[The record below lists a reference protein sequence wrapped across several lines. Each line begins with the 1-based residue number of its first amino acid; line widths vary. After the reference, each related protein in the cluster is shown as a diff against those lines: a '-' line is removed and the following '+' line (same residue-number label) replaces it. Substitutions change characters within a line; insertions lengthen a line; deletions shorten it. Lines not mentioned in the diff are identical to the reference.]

1 MSKKKTP
8 EQKALSNPVGR
19 PTYMTP
25 EALTKFKEALIKGFN
40 DIQCCNYAGITR
52 RTLNYHEEKNP
63 EFREQK
69 EVLRAHPSMLA
80 LQNINDSLADGNI
93 ETSKWYAERKM
104 KDEFSTKHEVAQ
116 VEITQMP
123 TDDLLKLAE
132 QAMAK
137 LKEQVE

>member
-1 MSKKKTP
+1 MTKAKTP
-8 EQKALSNPVGR
+8 EQKLKSNPVGR
-19 PTYMTP
+19 PTDMTP
-25 EALTKFKEALIKGFN
+25 EALKKFTDALIEGMN
-40 DIQCCNYAGITR
+40 DTMCCKIAGISYMVMY
-52 RTLNYHEEKNP
+52 NYQKKHP
-63 EFREQK
+63 EFVEQK
-69 EVLRAHPSMLA
+69 EVLRSTPGIQAIR
-80 LQNINDSLADGNI
+80 NINESLADGDV
-93 ETSKWYAERKM
+93 ETAKWYAERKM